1 VKFLC
6 EQCKA
11 KYQIADE
18 KVAGKTVRMKCRKC
32 GHLIEVRAVTES
44 SAASFPPPAVAP
56 TAPTPSHRPPPP
68 PRAPPKPSGAK
79 APFATSLTSAKP
91 APPKPDRSG
100 RAGVG
105 ALAGAFKSTVQH
117 EDEGSAPIDMSELS
131 ASDDWYVAVNGVPV
145 GPVRIAEIRR
155 KAALGAVTEDSLAW
169 QEGLDEWRPVRS
181 FPELAAIVREA
192 ARSGRLSAPPP
203 PRASLPPPARPMRP
217 SSPGV
222 AAARLASP
230 RPSATG
236 ITPAP
241 AAARNNV
248 VPISSRLATA
258 EKIEHA
264 PVDPSTLLALT
275 GETKPAPSVVPD
287 PFGVAGATAAA
298 IAPPGG
304 VAPIVASAALPASLS
319 PSAKKSPPWMA
330 IAMVAAAMSFG
341 AVAGYAIVFRPNPPP
356 SVVVQV
362 PGAAPGPAAPAAATS
377 SGATEPEPAPNPTSL
392 GVRPTIVSGN
402 ASKAAPAP
410 SVPSGGGPTGRARD
424 LHSLA
429 GTNSVAPTDD
439 PSLEG
444 PKAPGQCF
452 SEGQVQQVIGLHQL
466 AIRRACWERS
476 ATLKATVNIS
486 ISMTIGSDGSAQSV
500 VASGDDP
507 AIAKC
512 IENDVRGWHF
522 PSMGCSQKTGFSFK
536 FVRQ

>member
-32 GHLIEVRAVTES
+32 GHLIEVRAAVTES
-44 SAASFPPPAVAP
+44 SAASFAPPAVA
-56 TAPTPSHRPPPP
+56 TSAPAPSHRPPPP
-68 PRAPPKPSGAK
+68 PRAPPKPSSQGK
-79 APFATSLTSAKP
+79 TQLATSLTSAKP
-91 APPKPDRSG
+91 PPPKPDRSARG
-100 RAGVG
+100 GAGS
-105 ALAGAFKSTVQH
+105 LAGAFRTTVQH
-117 EDEGSAPIDMSELS
+117 EDESSAPIDMTELS

-203 PRASLPPPARPMRP
+203 PRSSIPPPARPMRP
-217 SSPGV
+217 SSPGS
-222 AAARLASP
+222 RLASP
-230 RPSATG
+230 RPSAG
-236 ITPAP
+236 AIP
-241 AAARNNV
+241 AAPPAARYNV
-248 VPISSRLATA
+248 VPITSRLATA
-258 EKIEHA
+258 EKLEHA
-264 PVDPSTLLALT
+264 PLLAP
-275 GETKPAPSVVPD
+275 EAAEAKPAPSVVPD
-287 PFGVAGATAAA
+287 PFGPAATTAAA

-304 VAPIVASAALPASLS
+304 AAPIVASPSLPAPVPASG
-319 PSAKKSPPWMA
+319 KKSPPWMA
-330 IAMVAAAMSFG
+330 IAMVASAMSFG

-362 PGAAPGPAAPAAATS
+362 PAAAPGPPVVATATTS
-377 SGATEPEPAPNPTSL
+377 TSGATEPSEPAPNPTPA
-392 GVRPTIVSGN
+392 GAKPAGN
-402 ASKAAPAP
+402 ASKAAASPSAAPAAP
-410 SVPSGGGPTGRARD
+410 PGRSLD
-424 LHSLA
+424 LHSLGGA
-429 GTNSVAPTDD
+429 NNVAPTDE

-466 AIRRACWERS
+466 AIRRSCWERNP
-476 ATLKATVNIS
+476 TTKPTVNVS
-486 ISMTIGSDGSAQSV
+486 VSMTIAPDGSAQSV
-500 VASGDDP
+500 VASGDEP
-507 AIAKC
+507 AVAKC
-512 IENDVRGWHF
+512 IENDVRGWRF